1 MEYFKAAGKHADE
14 RQAHRG
20 EQNEQRHPDEDR
32 RQEDRRYPIPAPFLT
47 LPPPEAV
54 RLGAS
59 VPKPL
64 AFFALGQ

>member
-1 MEYFKAAGKHADE
+1 MEYFKADGERADQ

-20 EQNEQRHPDEDR
+20 EQNEQQNPDEDR

-47 LPPPEAV
+47 LLPPEAV
-54 RLGAS
+54 SLGAS

-64 AFFALGQ
+64 AFFALRQ